1 MGATSWDLALQRR
14 RRVDQPHRAAVR
26 ARGRET
32 ALMAS
37 ATDTVGVARIARVI
51 DGKKDATTP
60 NETSV

>member
-1 MGATSWDLALQRR
+1 
-14 RRVDQPHRAAVR
+14 
-26 ARGRET
+26 
-32 ALMAS
+32 MAS